1 MALNNGVNV
10 NNTSLSEQI
19 KELSFVKTEL
29 ELYLDT
35 HPKCTAALDYYDKTV
50 AELNALTERYEN
62 TVGPITAAGVKTQN
76 GWTWI
81 ETPWPWQAGN
91 GAVKEDDK

>member
-1 MALNNGVNV
+1 MLIHRIHAYDFAIL
-10 NNTSLSEQI
+10 
-19 KELSFVKTEL
+19 EL

-62 TVGPITAAGVKTQN
+62 TVGPITAGGVKTQN

-81 ETPWPWQAGN
+81 ETPRPWQAGN